1 MFDIGFSEIL
11 VIMVVA
17 LVVIGPERLP
27 KVARSMGQ
35 WWGRIQRYLNKIK
48 QDVNSSIELEELR
61 ETQRKFQAEADEM
74 ERSLSSAGSE
84 INHSLS
90 MLEKELEN
98 SAQNPDKDVA
108 PPAPSPLPPDRD
120 AMIPEVAVRQS
131 SPRTGAGSPAAGF
144 ATVTR
149 RMGEICEVRP

>member
-11 VIMVVA
+11 VIMIVA

-98 SAQNPDKDVA
+98 PAQNPDKNAA
-108 PPAPSPLPPDRD
+108 PPAPSPLPPDR
-120 AMIPEVAVRQS
+120 P
-131 SPRTGAGSPAAGF
+131 
-144 ATVTR
+144 
-149 RMGEICEVRP
+149 

>member
-11 VIMVVA
+11 VIMIVA

-35 WWGRIQRYLNKIK
+35 WWGRIRRYLNKIK

-74 ERSLSSAGSE
+74 ERSLRSAGSE

-98 SAQNPDKDVA
+98 PAQNPDKNAA
-108 PPAPSPLPPDRD
+108 PPAHSPLPPDR
-120 AMIPEVAVRQS
+120 P
-131 SPRTGAGSPAAGF
+131 
-144 ATVTR
+144 
-149 RMGEICEVRP
+149 

>member
-35 WWGRIQRYLNKIK
+35 WWGRTQRYLNKIK
-48 QDVNSSIELEELR
+48 QDVNSSIQMEELR
-61 ETQRKFQAEADEM
+61 EAQSKVQAAAGEM
-74 ERSLSSAGSE
+74 ERSLHDTGSE
-84 INHSLS
+84 INHSLA

-98 SAQNPDKDVA
+98 PVKNPAKDAA
-108 PPAPSPLPPDRD
+108 PPEHSPHPADR
-120 AMIPEVAVRQS
+120 
-131 SPRTGAGSPAAGF
+131 T
-144 ATVTR
+144 
-149 RMGEICEVRP
+149 

>member
-74 ERSLSSAGSE
+74 ERSLRSAGSE

-108 PPAPSPLPPDRD
+108 PPAPSPLPPDR
-120 AMIPEVAVRQS
+120 P
-131 SPRTGAGSPAAGF
+131 
-144 ATVTR
+144 
-149 RMGEICEVRP
+149 

>member
-11 VIMVVA
+11 AIMVVA

-48 QDVNSSIELEELR
+48 QDVSSSIELEELR
-61 ETQRKFQAEADEM
+61 DTRRQVQAEAEEM
-74 ERSLSSAGSE
+74 ERSLHNAGSE
-84 INHSLS
+84 INHSLA

-98 SAQNPDKDVA
+98 PGQNPDKDVA
-108 PPAPSPLPPDRD
+108 PPAPSPLPPDR
-120 AMIPEVAVRQS
+120 P
-131 SPRTGAGSPAAGF
+131 
-144 ATVTR
+144 
-149 RMGEICEVRP
+149 